1 MKTDQRGHF
10 PFSEPLSGYE
20 ILDKA
25 GMRAGQRICS
35 SFGAVRLKQGHG
47 E

>member
-1 MKTDQRGHF
+1 MKTDLCGRF
-10 PFSEPLSGYE
+10 PFFERLSGHE

-25 GMRAGQRICS
+25 GMRASRRFCS
-35 SFGAVRLKQGHG
+35 IFGGVRLKQGHG